1 MNHQVSYH
9 VLAAVFSLFVF
20 ICCNRCSTLQMGLLM
35 AKSAFAHF
43 WDGVCQA
50 PTSFSEASTEV
61 QVRGCL
67 DAEMWRKQQL
77 GTGTLI
83 FQCETGRKGRYEEHA
98 DNLMDPGDVVSSLE
112 KIKSD
117 N

>member
-1 MNHQVSYH
+1 
-9 VLAAVFSLFVF
+9 
-20 ICCNRCSTLQMGLLM
+20 MGLLM
-35 AKSAFAHF
+35 AKSAVAHF

-83 FQCETGRKGRYEEHA
+83 FQCETGRKWRYEEHA
-98 DNLMDPGDVVSSLE
+98 DNLMDPGDVVSNLE